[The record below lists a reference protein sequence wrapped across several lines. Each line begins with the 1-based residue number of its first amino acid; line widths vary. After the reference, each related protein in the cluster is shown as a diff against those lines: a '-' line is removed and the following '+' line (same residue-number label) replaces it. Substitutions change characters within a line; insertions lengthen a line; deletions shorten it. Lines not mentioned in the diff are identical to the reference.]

1 MSVTRGAFTMLLG
14 NDKFKLKGEIKMNN
28 QDNVKQ
34 GQQGKATREKTSIRL
49 NQAEMEGV
57 CKSKFIT
64 STDLMDMINKVFDPV
79 SPDYNG
85 CNVQVLGNGQIACL
99 LFFAEKPGRR
109 VGEGQFKIL
118 ESTVTAGTDME
129 NRAASI
135 IARHNNRN
143 RSSRRYQLTQDAMD
157 AFEEFIPNLPKFK
170 SYNRGNASV
179 IWNNVVREE
188 QEQAQWGTQAP
199 VFVSIPIDLSVL
211 FGKVY
216 GTKAEGNSP
225 YHYLLTA
232 NRPLTT
238 YKEPNGNLVATSW
251 LFLIT
256 QITVRALEEV
266 SRLCGAG
273 PMQNTLG
280 IYRGGMKNI

>member
-1 MSVTRGAFTMLLG
+1 
-14 NDKFKLKGEIKMNN
+14 MNN
-28 QDNVKQ
+28 QNSNEAKQ
-34 GQQGKATREKTSIRL
+34 GQQQGQKEREKTSIRL
-49 NQAEMEGV
+49 NTVEMDFV
-57 CKSKFIT
+57 QKSKFTT
-64 STDLMDMINKVFDPV
+64 STDLMDMLNKVFEPV

-85 CNVQVLGNGQIACL
+85 CNVQVLGNGQIACV

-109 VGEGQFKIL
+109 LGEGQFKIL
-118 ESTVTAGTDME
+118 ESTVNSGTE
-129 NRAASI
+129 NNNRAASI

-170 SYNRGNASV
+170 SYSRGTQSV

-188 QEQAQWGTQAP
+188 QDQAQWGTQAP

-211 FGKVY
+211 FAKVY

-225 YHYLLTA
+225 YHYLITA
-232 NRPLTT
+232 NRPLTS
-238 YKEPNGNLVATSW
+238 YKEPNGNLVPTSW
-251 LFLIT
+251 LFLVT

-266 SRLCGAG
+266 SQLCGAG

-280 IYRGGMKNI
+280 IYRGGMKNV